1 MKTSALS
8 GLRARLYFL
17 FMLLMLAG
25 AAACDRLEPDI
36 HIRRSLTFPSHDKS
50 RVHRGGADVDSTGAP
65 VVIPPDG
72 LFVTAVAYPD
82 GYDWRRDTARGDIRG
97 RLLLLR
103 MQDETAAFDTVLALE
118 AGAGRPVSLDPD
130 RHQFIGGH
138 LYTQCIT
145 EAGTIYRRD
154 GRTVFLSREREYL
167 RGILAQDDDALFTLS
182 QRLDGAGGFVLRRNW
197 KPLLARE
204 GGRIHGSLGEPGW
217 SRTGALFADGGDV
230 CFFYD
235 NTGSDGGWIL
245 VRCKAGSEGQSSEA
259 ATREVREEPVTLPD
273 GITHLH
279 DLRCYDGV
287 LCVACRWKQREPV
300 LFVGNKKY
308 DLSATFPTPAAK
320 SGFRLLCSDAGIRI
334 SGAVRLRYNGRLY
347 TCLWSE
353 KRLLATKEGHCDWWD
368 PEFFVRKENGRV
380 VETGIDGCS
389 YPLEGGTLM
398 MPACAFRTG
407 SDLYLAMAGDSTG
420 DDNPVPGNPVLWH
433 NGESIPLIFNG
444 FPTSVTVR

>member
-1 MKTSALS
+1 M
-8 GLRARLYFL
+8 
-17 FMLLMLAG
+17 
-25 AAACDRLEPDI
+25 
-36 HIRRSLTFPSHDKS
+36 
-50 RVHRGGADVDSTGAP
+50 
-65 VVIPPDG
+65 
-72 LFVTAVAYPD
+72 
-82 GYDWRRDTARGDIRG
+82 
-97 RLLLLR
+97 
-103 MQDETAAFDTVLALE
+103 
-118 AGAGRPVSLDPD
+118 
-130 RHQFIGGH
+130 
-138 LYTQCIT
+138 
-145 EAGTIYRRD
+145 
-154 GRTVFLSREREYL
+154 
-167 RGILAQDDDALFTLS
+167 
-182 QRLDGAGGFVLRRNW
+182 
-197 KPLLARE
+197 
-204 GGRIHGSLGEPGW
+204 
-217 SRTGALFADGGDV
+217 SRTTCKPV

-245 VRCKAGSEGQSSEA
+245 VRCRAGSEGQSSEA
-259 ATREVREEPVTLPD
+259 AAREVREEPVTFPD
-273 GITHLH
+273 GITQLY

-320 SGFRLLCSDAGIRI
+320 SGFRLLCGDAGIRI

-407 SDLYLAMAGDSTG
+407 SDLYLALAGDSTG
-420 DDNPVPGNPVLWH
+420 NDDPVPGSPVLWH